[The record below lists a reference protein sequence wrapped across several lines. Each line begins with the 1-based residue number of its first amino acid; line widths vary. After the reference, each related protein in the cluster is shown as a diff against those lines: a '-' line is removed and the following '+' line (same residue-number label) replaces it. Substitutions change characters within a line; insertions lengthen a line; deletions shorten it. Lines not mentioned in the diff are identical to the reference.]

1 MAHLHKQHFY
11 QSELCLNIS
20 ISVTMHDNH
29 VVKVRWHDDSI
40 SDKNKGNKGL
50 EGLNKH
56 ATCISK
62 LRDTRLHQK
71 HLPYN

>member
-1 MAHLHKQHFY
+1 MAHLHKQHFVIWALFKY
-11 QSELCLNIS
+11 IYLCNSADAIA
-20 ISVTMHDNH
+20 
-29 VVKVRWHDDSI
+29 DDLI
-40 SDKNKGNKGL
+40 SDKNKRNKGL

-62 LRDTRLHQK
+62 LCDTRLHQK